1 MLIARAPLRIGLA
14 GGGSDVPPFCDE
26 EGGNVINAT
35 IDKFV
40 FAFLEENDKKEILF
54 VNQDLEKFNKY
65 NLDQIKEIDSKK
77 SLIEGVYSY
86 FCKKYNNG
94 KLIAL
99 RIETYCEIPF
109 GSGLGTSSTIVVAL
123 CELLNN
129 FFNAKLSRY
138 ELAKIAYQI
147 ERENLGLDGGYQ
159 DHFSA
164 AFGGINMLSIGPKNQ
179 FNVENLEIKKETLLQ
194 LESSTLLAYSGL
206 SRQSEKIINDQ
217 KLVYKKDSSISALR
231 NIKNEAIKMKE
242 IILKNDF
249 ASLFKTI
256 NYGWEQK
263 KKTSQLVSNHYLD
276 NLINSCFEFDAKAC
290 KVSGAGGG
298 GFLIIMID
306 PQKKYKLMKFLK
318 KKDIFMLNFTF
329 VNQGCISWNV

>member
-1 MLIARAPLRIGLA
+1 LA
-14 GGGSDVPPFCDE
+14 GGGSDVPPFCHE
-26 EGGNVINAT
+26 EGGSVINAT

-40 FAFLEENDKKEILF
+40 FAFLEESKNKEILF
-54 VNQDLEKFNKY
+54 VNQDLDKVNKY
-65 NLDQIKEIDSKK
+65 NLNQIKEIDSQK

-86 FCKKYNNG
+86 FCKRYNNG
-94 KLIAL
+94 NLIAL

-138 ELAKIAYQI
+138 ELAKVAYQI
-147 ERENLGLDGGYQ
+147 ERENLGLAGGYQ

-164 AFGGINMLSIGPKNQ
+164 SFGGINMINIGPENH
-179 FNVENLEIKKETLLQ
+179 FNVENLNIKKQTLLQ
-194 LESSTLLAYSGL
+194 LESSILLAYSGL
-206 SRQSEKIINDQ
+206 SRESEKIIIDQ
-217 KLVYKKDSSISALR
+217 KLVYQKDSSISALR
-231 NIKNEAIKMKE
+231 NIKHEAIKLKK
-242 IILKNDF
+242 IILNNDF
-249 ASLFKTI
+249 ESLFKII

-263 KKTSQLVSNHYLD
+263 KKTSKLVSNAYLD
-276 NLINSCFEFDAKAC
+276 DLINTCFEFEAKAC

-298 GFLIIMID
+298 GFIIIMIN

-318 KKDIFMLNFTF
+318 TQHIFMLNFTF
-329 VNQGCISWNV
+329 VNQGCVSWNI